1 MRSAAY
7 LPASV
12 APVKLEAGDFYLL
25 TNGEAYCSATNP
37 VLAPLDGRLIFD
49 THKDADGVVRYGDT
63 GDKVV
68 AAGGRFTFDDAT
80 SDILLKQL
88 PPLIHIPAASQ
99 RAGPLGAI
107 LDLLSYE
114 TKTIQPGS
122 AISAGSIAN
131 VVLVH
136 ILRAHLATSPQPIG

>member
-1 MRSAAY
+1 M
-7 LPASV
+7 
-12 APVKLEAGDFYLL
+12 
-25 TNGEAYCSATNP
+25 
-37 VLAPLDGRLIFD
+37 IFD
-49 THKDADGVVRYGDT
+49 THKDADGVIRYGDN

-88 PPLIHIPAASQ
+88 PPLIHIPATS
-99 RAGPLGAI
+99 RSAGPLGAI

-122 AISAGSIAN
+122 AISASSIAN
-131 VVLVH
+131 VVGWLGAMIDTRVGAALTLMH
-136 ILRAHLATSPQPIG
+136 GDLARRWRSKTWPLPLECRERLSPSASRHS